1 MVGPTSPSQT
11 SSQQS
16 LKEAEANQARQ
27 PNNSKYSVM
36 VKFTK
41 RGKDGSTVVQP
52 QAAIAGAAAVLV
64 LLVVALNAFKEPTPV
79 TSTMLLATADSK
91 TPPSMRETR
100 SLPLE
105 SIDFTSNSQKVKE
118 WRKTIRDQCS
128 VAQDPDTVNLLPAFA
143 LPESIP
149 QQPRE
154 GFRRCK
160 NIVMDF
166 GANIG
171 DTSGKVID
179 AGLINC
185 GKDHKNAATFNIET
199 KQFETVKQ
207 RNRLVKHL
215 EQLMVET
222 AKVKGEEIGPED
234 YCYYGVEG
242 NPVFTERLRA
252 IEDFV
257 MAIRPRPIQ
266 HLHFLTE
273 SVGAGKDG
281 PTKLYLDTVNTE
293 QNFWGSS
300 IFEQHQDVKKSA
312 AAGNQKAADVTGY
325 TIGTLMKETLSYFE
339 DGVADNHFI
348 LKVDI
353 EGGEYPLLHQAADE
367 GTLCKFAE
375 QKGNTADLFI
385 EFHSARVTGKHDYM
399 GQTKAL
405 KEKLTAC
412 GVNFR
417 NLAAWWA

>member
-1 MVGPTSPSQT
+1 M
-11 SSQQS
+11 
-16 LKEAEANQARQ
+16 LILL
-27 PNNSKYSVM
+27 
-36 VKFTK
+36 
-41 RGKDGSTVVQP
+41 
-52 QAAIAGAAAVLV
+52 AIA
-64 LLVVALNAFKEPTPV
+64 LNVMSDTGTPS
-79 TSTMLLATADSK
+79 STMLLATDDGKKSATLRQSQAA
-91 TPPSMRETR
+91 
-100 SLPLE
+100 LE
-105 SIDFTSNSQKVKE
+105 IEPIDIASNSKKIKA
-118 WRKTIRDQCS
+118 WRKTIQDQCAATDDHDS
-128 VAQDPDTVNLLPAFA
+128 VNLVPAFA
-143 LPESIP
+143 LPDSVP
-149 QQPRE
+149 QQPRDV
-154 GFRRCK
+154 FKRCK

-179 AGLINC
+179 AGLVNC
-185 GKDHKNAATFNIET
+185 GKTHKSAATFNIES
-199 KQFETVKQ
+199 KEFETVQ
-207 RNRLVKHL
+207 SRNRLVQHL

-222 AKVKGEEIGPED
+222 GKANGEEIGPED
-234 YCYYGVEG
+234 FCYYGVEG
-242 NPVFTERLRA
+242 NPVFTERLRG

-281 PTKLYLDTVNTE
+281 PTKLYLDTVNTD

-300 IFEQHQDVKKSA
+300 IFEKHQDVRKSA
-312 AAGNQKAADVTGY
+312 ESGNTVAADVTGY
-325 TIGTLMKETLSYFE
+325 TIGTLMKQTLSFFE